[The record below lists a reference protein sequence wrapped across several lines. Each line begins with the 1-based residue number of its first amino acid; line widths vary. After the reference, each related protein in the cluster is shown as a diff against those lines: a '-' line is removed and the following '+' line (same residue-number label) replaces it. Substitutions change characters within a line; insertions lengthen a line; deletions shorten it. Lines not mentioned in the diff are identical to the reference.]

1 MSRPVLVIGGGGHAK
16 VVINALRRAGRQIV
30 GVIDKDEALWNT
42 SVAGAPVL
50 GGNDRVADESP
61 KETDLVVGVGFLG
74 KTKNRSIIFERFK
87 SDGYQFPPVIDPS
100 AVYASDVKIAEGA
113 QIMAGCVIQP
123 GACVGR
129 NSIVNTRASIDHDC
143 AIGAHVHIA
152 PGATLCGNVRVGD
165 NTLVGAGATILQSVS
180 IGSKCIVAAGAV
192 VIADVPDNACVL
204 GVPASPLMKSG
215 SDQPESSS

>member
-16 VVINALRRAGRQIV
+16 VVINALRNTGRQIV
-30 GVIDKDEALWNT
+30 GVIDKDETLWNT
-42 SVAGAPVL
+42 FVAGAPVL

-61 KETDLVVGVGFLG
+61 EETDLVVGVGFLG
-74 KTKNRSIIFERFK
+74 KANSRSVMFEKFK
-87 SDGYQFPPVIDPS
+87 SDGYQFASVIDPS
-100 AVYASDVKIAEGA
+100 AVVASDVEIAEGA

-143 AIGAHVHIA
+143 SIGAHVHIA
-152 PGATLCGNVRVGD
+152 PGAILCGNVRVGD

-180 IGSKCIVAAGAV
+180 IGSKSIVAAGAV
-192 VIADVPDNACVL
+192 VIDDVPDNDCVR
-204 GVPASPLMKSG
+204 GVPASPMIKSG
-215 SDQPESSS
+215 SDQPDRPS